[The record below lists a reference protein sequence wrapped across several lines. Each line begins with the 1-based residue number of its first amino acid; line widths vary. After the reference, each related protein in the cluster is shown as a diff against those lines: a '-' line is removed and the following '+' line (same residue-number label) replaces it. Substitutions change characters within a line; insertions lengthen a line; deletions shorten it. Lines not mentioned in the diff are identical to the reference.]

1 MTRYSSTGFSMIE
14 LIAVLAILSV
24 LAWAVMPLAAIG
36 QQREKERELKHALWE
51 IRDAIDAYKH
61 ASDAAR
67 ASAGS
72 AGSGPA
78 GSGYPPTLTAL
89 VAGRQDRSAAGQTIF
104 FLRRVPRDPFAP
116 DDLPAEATWGLRA
129 FASPAEQPAAGAD
142 VYDVYSRSRVI
153 GLNGVPVR
161 NW

>member
-1 MTRYSSTGFSMIE
+1 MKRARPAGFSMIE

-24 LAWAVMPLAAIG
+24 LAWAAMPLAEIG
-36 QQREKERELKHALWE
+36 RQREKERELKRALWE

-67 ASAGS
+67 AST
-72 AGSGPA
+72 GSGDRSA
-78 GSGYPPTLTAL
+78 VSGYPPTLSAL
-89 VAGRQDRSAAGQTIF
+89 VVGVSDATAGGRMTY

-116 DDLPAEATWGLRA
+116 EDLPPEATWGLRS
-129 FASPAEQPAAGAD
+129 FASPADRPAVGAD
-142 VYDVYSRSRVI
+142 VYDVYSRSDAVSLGGI
-153 GLNGVPVR
+153 PVR